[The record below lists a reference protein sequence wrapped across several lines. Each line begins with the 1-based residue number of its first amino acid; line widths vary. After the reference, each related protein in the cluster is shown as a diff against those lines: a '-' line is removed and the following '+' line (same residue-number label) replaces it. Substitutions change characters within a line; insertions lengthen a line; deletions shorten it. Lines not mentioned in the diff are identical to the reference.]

1 MEVLVLEVRK
11 YDIEQWRPE
20 EKIKRLEHFEV
31 RKCKIMLINVVYYVN
46 TV

>member
-20 EKIKRLEHFEV
+20 EEMKDKHFEV
-31 RKCKIMLINVVYYVN
+31 RKCKIILINIVYYVN